1 MAEDTTNSESAENSP
16 PKNDLRRERMREL
29 FHSMDKN
36 GDDRLQPEELAA
48 FLQTV
53 GYRGSSADAEAA
65 KILEQWDSDGDG
77 TISFD
82 EFIASQEGHR
92 PKDT

>member
-1 MAEDTTNSESAENSP
+1 MAEDTTNSESAESASP
-16 PKNDLRRERMREL
+16 KTDPRRESMREL
-29 FHSMDKN
+29 FHAMDKN

-53 GYRGSSADAEAA
+53 GYQGASADAEAA
-65 KILEQWDSDGDG
+65 KILAQWDSDGDG

-82 EFIASQEGHR
+82 EFIASQEAPR
-92 PKDT
+92 TQKT